1 MDAATLISLIVSAAS
16 LVAAAYVGIRQ
27 YTIQKNSNSLPA
39 TWELLA
45 QWQKPELI
53 EAFDF
58 IMRELDDQD
67 PDEGLTGLPSEARAK
82 VLNVA
87 YFLQHVALLIIL
99 DIIDER
105 SFTTFLR
112 ARVVSAW
119 EKAGPFI
126 LAERALNP
134 AAGPEFMS
142 LLEAWAAKAKLYSP
156 EIGQQIL
163 AKWLAQDRRHIGPNM
178 IERIAGRRR
187 IWEKEY
193 LEAMGR
199 SLTSESKSET
209 NHGQAGDSNGAAN
222 SLPE

>member
-1 MDAATLISLIVSAAS
+1 MDAATVISLIVSTAS

-27 YTIQKNSNSLPA
+27 YTIQRNSNSLPA

-58 IMRELDDQD
+58 IMRELGDYD
-67 PDEGLTGLPSEARAK
+67 PDEGLTGLPSEARVK

-119 EKAGPFI
+119 EEAGPFI
-126 LAERALNP
+126 LKERALNP

-142 LLEAWAAKAKLYSP
+142 LLEAWAAKARLYSP

-163 AKWLAQDRRHIGPNM
+163 AKWLAKDKRGRVGPRT
-178 IERIAGRRR
+178 IERITGRGWL
-187 IWEKEY
+187 WEKEY
-193 LEAMGR
+193 SKAMGR
-199 SLTSESKSET
+199 PLLSKSGTSSE
-209 NHGQAGDSNGAAN
+209 QRDDSNDATN
-222 SLPE
+222 NLPE